1 MLDRTPQRSNSTPVD
16 IDAAIRE
23 IKKDMGPP
31 EFRAAYGQHVKYAW
45 VVRGLVEQGYG
56 VSESVRHVVEKAGLT
71 PPDKVVRSLRASYY
85 KIRDREWPAEQA
97 TAAAEEPEVDDFE
110 V

>member
-1 MLDRTPQRSNSTPVD
+1 VNV
-16 IDAAIRE
+16 DAAIRE

-31 EFRAAYGQHVKYAW
+31 EFRAGYGQHVKYAW

-71 PPDKVVRSLRASYY
+71 PPAKVERSLRASYY
-85 KIRDREWPAEQA
+85 KIRLKEWPAEHA
-97 TAAAEEPEVDDFE
+97 EAAATEGIPKEETDDFE

>member
-1 MLDRTPQRSNSTPVD
+1 VNV
-16 IDAAIRE
+16 DAAIRE

-31 EFRAAYGQHVKYAW
+31 EFRAGYGQHVKYAW

-56 VSESVRHVVEKAGLT
+56 VSESVRHVVQKAGLT
-71 PPDKVVRSLRASYY
+71 PPEKVERSLRASYY
-85 KIRDREWPAEQA
+85 KIRDREWPAEYA
-97 TAAAEEPEVDDFE
+97 EAAANDGVPQTEDPEEFE

>member
-1 MLDRTPQRSNSTPVD
+1 MD

-45 VVRGLVEQGYG
+45 IVRGLVEQGYG
-56 VSESVRHVVEKAGLT
+56 VSESVRQVVEKAGLT
-71 PPDKVVRSLRASYY
+71 PPAKVERSLRASYY
-85 KIRDREWPAEQA
+85 KIRLREWPADLA
-97 TAAAEEPEVDDFE
+97 TEAANDGVPQEGPDDFE

>member
-1 MLDRTPQRSNSTPVD
+1 MD

-31 EFRAAYGQHVKYAW
+31 AYRAAYGQHVKYAW
-45 VVRGLVEQGYG
+45 IVRGLVEQGYG
-56 VSESVRHVVEKAGLT
+56 VSESVRQVIERAGLA
-71 PPDKVVRSLRASYY
+71 PFDRVFRSLRVAYY
-85 KIRDREWPAEQA
+85 KIKDREWPAEQA
-97 TAAAEEPEVDDFE
+97 VAAANHGIDDFE